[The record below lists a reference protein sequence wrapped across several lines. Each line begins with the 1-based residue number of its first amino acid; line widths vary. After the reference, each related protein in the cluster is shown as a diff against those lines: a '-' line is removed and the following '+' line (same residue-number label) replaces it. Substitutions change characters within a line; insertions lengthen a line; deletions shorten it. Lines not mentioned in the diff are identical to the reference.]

1 MTVLSRMFADQRR
14 RWLGFTIGIAAVI
27 LIYLP
32 LFESASQSGLLG
44 AKLDALPDSLVEAL
58 NFTNVS
64 SAAGYAQATIYGLI
78 GMLILVAFAVGSGAW
93 AIAGDEESGALELTM
108 AHGVDRTNLL
118 LQRALALLTMTAV
131 TAVVAGALVAVV
143 SVVSNLDLS
152 ATGITAAT
160 LALGALGLFFGSI
173 ALLVGAVSGR
183 RALAL
188 SITGVVAVFAYLCNS
203 ILARTSAGGLF
214 EAISPFHWAY
224 GNDPLVN
231 GLSLPGIG
239 LLLGFSVAFV
249 AVALSLF
256 DRRDVGV

>member
-1 MTVLSRMFADQRR
+1 MTVLSRMFSDQRR
-14 RWLGFTIGIAAVI
+14 RWLGFTIGISAVI

-58 NFTNVS
+58 NFTDVS

-131 TAVVAGALVAVV
+131 TTVIAGALVAVV
-143 SVVSNLDLS
+143 SVASNLDLS
-152 ATGITAAT
+152 ANGITAAT

-203 ILARTSAGGLF
+203 ILARTSAGGFF

-231 GLSLPGIG
+231 GVSLPGVG

-249 AVALSLF
+249 LVALSLF